1 MADSFPNFCAVGPD
15 YMVVRVV
22 RIDSD
27 GKEVR
32 GTVVLT
38 GFPYP
43 PAQAVIEA
51 SEISESDAKR
61 LTNKLKRPNKAH
73 HQLQSLMPTMRSLC
87 ENRAARSA

>member
-15 YMVVRVV
+15 DMVV

-61 LTNKLKRPNKAH
+61 LTNKA
-73 HQLQSLMPTMRSLC
+73 Q
-87 ENRAARSA
+87 AAK

>member
-1 MADSFPNFCAVGPD
+1 MSRPDDSFPIGPD
-15 YMVVRVV
+15 AVVV

-43 PAQAVIEA
+43 PAQAIIEGD
-51 SEISESDAKR
+51 EISE
-61 LTNKLKRPNKAH
+61 
-73 HQLQSLMPTMRSLC
+73 C
-87 ENRAARSA
+87 EAMCLVNEARAGK